1 LDIPKYYY
9 ITDFEVMI
17 VTNWINYLQMENKN
31 LQIIVKINHLGSIIV
46 DGRVI
51 LKMDFKK
58 KY

>member
-1 LDIPKYYY
+1 
-9 ITDFEVMI
+9 MI